1 MSNCDLKII
10 IGKSALKIEGAFSDT
25 DNITLSKII
34 DKLDDNTLEEIAKA
48 YKERDSD
55 KVSKISLS
63 EIETDKLLPN
73 TSFKELKSWLTHKY
87 SSMSWEEFEEDDL
100 QLLVVENLSLNGTDV
115 TNKIVQTYGTKFL
128 AINPKNYEQVKN
140 FNDYLKLKHILTNN
154 TIGGITLPF
163 SIQQLGFKTTKALLL
178 DYLENKSKY
187 YGLKVTINGKEK
199 SAHVE
204 IIKVLNELLEKGK
217 TKYNTPL
224 GNDLA
229 NLMTKSSYNSFHI
242 PIIDFVQTEYG
253 TDLVPDSE
261 VVVEKSDTITDSSEL
276 ESKKA
281 KSIGIKA
288 YNEKLAQVAPD
299 FPFRVKEKT
308 KQHIIFEPIRTN
320 ISERYS
326 IGYDTITKFQS
337 VKEYKGYTIYQ
348 DLKGKYYI
356 SKDPIS
362 LQSSGVQYST
372 LAEAINGVDKELK
385 YQPIYKY
392 SYLGIKNIIDGYAL
406 LPNKFPVGYVIRSLR
421 VDDVI
426 STHVFNIKNETIKG
440 FLFSEGTN
448 KTNTLEFVT
457 KGVIKT
463 FFNNDSNIEEIMKR
477 ELDNGEKLSAFLV
490 ALDYILSNTPT
501 NNPNDLFNQALSLI
515 KVETIAEIDGEP
527 ATSKFVYDSYM
538 IKGQTAEKYS
548 YYTQLNDD
556 RNTINKTMFKT
567 YLLPIKE
574 LDIKE
579 YTDVDESTQRPK
591 LIFEE
596 LKNLCDII
604 SQKTNVPII
613 TLTQSEIESSK
624 ELKEL
629 NLNAHIKTF
638 YHNGA
643 IYVNLTKASTI
654 HVWQELSHLAILA
667 LQATEPETYN
677 LLIEALSKHNTFN
690 KRVFGKSQDPR
701 FKDVSP
707 EIIHNEVFIDLFS
720 NYLMGDKTEMT
731 EFFDLAKEKSTHSLQ
746 ELLLGINTESDRNI
760 KLPLSSILSNFRNNY
775 LRNQS
780 EAEQKL
786 DFFALPSN
794 DEIETHLIVRDI
806 VQQINKGEITE
817 ECQ

>member
-1 MSNCDLKII
+1 MSNCDLKIV
-10 IGKSALKIEGAFSDT
+10 IGKSTLKIEGAFSDT

-48 YKERDSD
+48 YKEKDSD

-63 EIETDKLLPN
+63 DVEVDKLLPN

-87 SSMSWEEFEEDDL
+87 SSMSWEGFEEDDL
-100 QLLVVENLSLNGTDV
+100 QLLVVENFSLNGTDI

-128 AINPKNYEQVKN
+128 VINPKNYEQVKD
-140 FNDYLKLKHILTNN
+140 FNNYLKLKQLLKNN
-154 TIGGITLPF
+154 AVEGITLPF
-163 SIQQLGFKTTKALLL
+163 SIHHLGFKTAKSLLL

-187 YGLKVTINGKEK
+187 YGLKVTINEEEK

-217 TKYNTPL
+217 AKYNTPL

-229 NLMTKSSYNSFHI
+229 NLMSKFSYNSFRI

-261 VVVEKSDTITDSSEL
+261 VVVEKSDTITDSLEL
-276 ESKKA
+276 ENAKT
-281 KSIGIKA
+281 KSIGIKV

-308 KQHIIFEPIRTN
+308 KQYIIFEPIRTN
-320 ISERYS
+320 ISERYN

-337 VKEYKGYTIYQ
+337 VKEYRGYTIYQ
-348 DLKGKYYI
+348 DLKGKYYV

-362 LQSSGVQYST
+362 LQSSGVQYSKLT
-372 LAEAINGVDKELK
+372 EAINGVDKELK

-406 LPNKFPVGYVIRSLR
+406 LPNKFPVGYVVRSLR
-421 VDDVI
+421 VDDSI
-426 STHVFNIKNETIKG
+426 STHIFNIKNETIKG
-440 FLFSEGTN
+440 FLFSEGIN

-463 FFNNDSNIEEIMKR
+463 FFNNNSNIEEIIKK

-490 ALDYILSNTPT
+490 ALDYILSNTSA

-515 KVETIAEIDGEP
+515 KVETVAETNGEP
-527 ATSKFVYDSYM
+527 AKSKFVYDSYM
-538 IKGQTAEKYS
+538 VKGQTAEKYS

-556 RNTINKTMFKT
+556 RNTINKSMFKT

-579 YTDVDESTQRPK
+579 YTDVEESTQRPK

-596 LKNLCDII
+596 LKNLCEII
-604 SQKTNVPII
+604 SQKTNIPII
-613 TLTQSEIESSK
+613 SLTQSELESNE
-624 ELKEL
+624 ELKKL

-677 LLIEALSKHNTFN
+677 LLMEALPKYNTFN
-690 KRVFGKSQDPR
+690 QRVFGKSQDPR
-701 FKDVSP
+701 FKDVSL
-707 EIIHNEVFIDLFS
+707 EILYNEVFIDLFS
-720 NYLMGDKTEMT
+720 TYLMGDKTEIT
-731 EFFDLAKEKSTHSLQ
+731 EFFDLAKEKSTQSLQ
-746 ELLLGINTESDRNI
+746 ELLTDVNTESDRNI
-760 KLPLSSILSNFRNNY
+760 KLPLSSILSNFRNSY

-806 VQQINKGEITE
+806 VQQINNGEITE
-817 ECQ
+817 KCQ